1 MSPPKP
7 AIDSIS
13 LTQTLIRCKSITP
26 EDAGALGVLEAA
38 LKPLGFDSHRL
49 AFGDGVER
57 VENLYARRGRAGPNF
72 CFAGHT
78 DVVPPG
84 DLSAWSVDPFA
95 GQIRDGVLIGR
106 GAADMKGAIAAF
118 VAAVASAGAGITG
131 SVSLLI
137 TGDEEGIAKNGT
149 RKVLDWLAAKGERID
164 HALVGEPTNPE
175 RLGEMIKIGRR
186 GSLNAKLTVLGT
198 QGHVAYPQQ
207 ADNPIPRLLEMLRA
221 LRTEKLDEGTAHFQP
236 SNLEITSIDVGNP
249 TTNVIPAR
257 AEARFNIRFNDAH
270 TGESLKALIEDRIA
284 ALGGPYQLAFDL
296 SGEAFFTPP
305 GPFTSLVAEAVRE
318 ETGLRPA
325 LSTTGGTS
333 DARFIKDHCP
343 VIEFGLAGKTMH
355 KIDEHVPVADIPALA
370 RIYARILTRY
380 FA

>member
-1 MSPPKP
+1 VAQS
-7 AIDSIS
+7 
-13 LTQTLIRCKSITP
+13 
-26 EDAGALGVLEAA
+26 
-38 LKPLGFDSHRL
+38 
-49 AFGDGVER
+49 
-57 VENLYARRGRAGPNF
+57 
-72 CFAGHT
+72 
-78 DVVPPG
+78 
-84 DLSAWSVDPFA
+84 SV
-95 GQIRDGVLIGR
+95 
-106 GAADMKGAIAAF
+106 K
-118 VAAVASAGAGITG
+118 G

-137 TGDEEGIAKNGT
+137 TGDEEGVAKNGT
-149 RKVLDWLAAKGERID
+149 RKVLTWLEEKGERID

-175 RLGEMIKIGRR
+175 ALGDMIKIGRR
-186 GSLNAKLTVLGT
+186 GSLNTRLTVEGT
-198 QGHVAYPQQ
+198 QGHVAYPQL
-207 ADNPIPRLLEMLRA
+207 ADNPVPRLLAMLRV
-221 LRTEKLDEGTAHFQP
+221 LTEAPLDEGTAHFQP
-236 SNLEITSIDVGNP
+236 SNLEITSVDVGNP

-270 TGESLKALIEDRIA
+270 TGARLMALIKEKLA
-284 ALGGPYQLAFDL
+284 AIGGRHDVSFDL

-318 ETGLRPA
+318 ETGRAPE

-355 KIDEHVPVADIPALA
+355 KVDEHVPLADLPALA

>member
-1 MSPPKP
+1 MSPVDPVT
-7 AIDSIS
+7 
-13 LTQTLIRCKSITP
+13 LTQALIRCKSITP
-26 EDAGALGVLEAA
+26 LDAGALAVLAQA
-38 LKPLGFDSHRL
+38 LKPLGFTCHAL
-49 AFGDGVER
+49 AFGEGAER
-57 VENLYARRGRAGPNF
+57 VENLYARRGTAGPNF

-84 DLSAWSVDPFA
+84 DLGAWSVDPFA
-95 GQIRDGVLIGR
+95 GAIRDGKLYGR
-106 GAADMKGAIAAF
+106 GAADMKGAIASFVSA
-118 VAAVASAGAGITG
+118 VAAAQGAIKG

-137 TGDEEGIAKNGT
+137 TGDEEGVAKHGT
-149 RKVLDWLAAKGERID
+149 RKVLDWLKDKGERID

-175 RLGEMIKIGRR
+175 ALGDMIKIGRR
-186 GSLNAKLTVLGT
+186 GSLNTRLTVEGT
-198 QGHVAYPQQ
+198 QGHVAYPHL
-207 ADNPIPRLLEMLRA
+207 ADNPVPRLLAMLRA
-221 LRTEKLDEGTAHFQP
+221 LTDAPLDQGTAHFQP
-236 SNLEITSIDVGNP
+236 SNLEITTVDVGNP

-270 TGESLKALIEDRIA
+270 TGQSLQALIQSKLQP
-284 ALGGPYQLAFDL
+284 LGAHRVDFDL
-296 SGEAFFTPP
+296 SGEAFYTPP

-318 ETGLRPA
+318 ETGRAPE

-355 KIDEHVPVADIPALA
+355 KIDEHVSLADLPALA